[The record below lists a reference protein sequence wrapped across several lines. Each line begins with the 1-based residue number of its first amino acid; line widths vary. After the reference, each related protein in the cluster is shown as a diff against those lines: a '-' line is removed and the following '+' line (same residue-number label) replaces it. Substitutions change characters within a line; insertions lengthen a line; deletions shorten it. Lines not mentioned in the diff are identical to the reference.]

1 MRTQMTDTGQF
12 GLRGPV
18 RVCETEREYVYP
30 DRQWVMHTSTIFS
43 TGGGLLEQRHR
54 NPDGSH
60 WSMECRYDDGGRLSQ
75 KDEANIQ
82 GTQLLYYHYDSFGR
96 LERVVARSAT
106 GTDRV
111 YELYQYDETGR
122 KTVTVY
128 PDPALRGKLHTTV
141 ETAFETSADAS
152 SIVTHFDH
160 QDRPW
165 KRLFYDLNGRV
176 ERRILMRYDAA
187 GRLVEDGE
195 GEAEGIIREDLRRL
209 YGYDAEGRL
218 IETTM
223 YYYGL
228 WMYRTTFGYN
238 DQGDIIEERHQHTGG
253 IIEESGERDW
263 KTQSRYQYDDRGNW
277 TERVTENVLGT
288 GDRRLSM
295 IERRRIDYY

>member
-1 MRTQMTDTGQF
+1 MRVPRRSRACGSCRTCGRTARAHKVLGEPQTVLHSSHRPSFTVSPTDNGPTPRESPFYPQI
-12 GLRGPV
+12 LR
-18 RVCETEREYVYP
+18 
-30 DRQWVMHTSTIFS
+30 
-43 TGGGLLEQRHR
+43 
-54 NPDGSH
+54 
-60 WSMECRYDDGGRLSQ
+60 
-75 KDEANIQ
+75 
-82 GTQLLYYHYDSFGR
+82 
-96 LERVVARSAT
+96 RS
-106 GTDRV
+106 
-111 YELYQYDETGR
+111 
-122 KTVTVY
+122 
-128 PDPALRGKLHTTV
+128 P
-141 ETAFETSADAS
+141 
-152 SIVTHFDH
+152 IVTHFDH

-195 GEAEGIIREDLRRL
+195 AEAEGIIREDLRRL

-218 IETTM
+218 IEKTM

-253 IIEESGERDW
+253 IIQESGERDW

-277 TERVTENVLGT
+277 IERVTENVLGT

>member
-1 MRTQMTDTGQF
+1 
-12 GLRGPV
+12 
-18 RVCETEREYVYP
+18 
-30 DRQWVMHTSTIFS
+30 
-43 TGGGLLEQRHR
+43 
-54 NPDGSH
+54 
-60 WSMECRYDDGGRLSQ
+60 
-75 KDEANIQ
+75 
-82 GTQLLYYHYDSFGR
+82 LYYHYDSFGR

-111 YELYQYDETGR
+111 YELYQYGETGR

-195 GEAEGIIREDLRRL
+195 AEAEGIIREDLRRL

-218 IETTM
+218 IEKTM

-228 WMYRTTFGYN
+228 WMYRTTFGHN

-263 KTQSRYQYDDRGNW
+263 KTQSRYQYDHRGNW
-277 TERVTENVLGT
+277 IERVTENVLGT